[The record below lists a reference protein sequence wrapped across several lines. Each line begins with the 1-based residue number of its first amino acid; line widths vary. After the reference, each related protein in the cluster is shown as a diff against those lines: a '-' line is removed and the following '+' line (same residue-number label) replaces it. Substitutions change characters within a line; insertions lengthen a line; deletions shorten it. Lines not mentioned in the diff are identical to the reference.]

1 MDDMTATTTKLA
13 LPPKL
18 AALLARAHACY
29 GVDKAEIVRRAL
41 RRYRTHR
48 RTGGVAAP
56 RYTEPATRTWRTV
69 LSVAG
74 SRGLL
79 PTDAR
84 AVDVL
89 AWYLAQ
95 QSMTPPPVPDREY
108 DGPVNEVEWESIH
121 K

>member
-1 MDDMTATTTKLA
+1 MTATTTKLA
-13 LPPKL
+13 LPPTL

-29 GVDKAEIVRRAL
+29 GVAQAEIVRRAL
-41 RRYRTHR
+41 RRYRTR
-48 RTGGVAAP
+48 RRAGGVVAP
-56 RYTEPATRTWRTV
+56 RYTEAATRAGRTV

-74 SRGLL
+74 ASELL